1 MRRSCSQARWARP
14 SLVFCTSAQKATSST
29 AVTTKM
35 RNCFSEI
42 VTVPPPSG
50 MVITSLSM
58 GGTGLLRGP
67 CATCTKFDRKIDMP
81 MAEIS
86 GASRNEPA
94 SGR

>member
-1 MRRSCSQARWARP
+1 
-14 SLVFCTSAQKATSST
+14 
-29 AVTTKM
+29 M

-42 VTVPPPSG
+42 VTVPPMTG
-50 MVITSLSM
+50 MVSTSLSM

-86 GASRNEPA
+86 GARRKDPA
-94 SGR
+94 NGR